1 MPKVVVIILNYKVK
15 DLTLKAIISVKGST
29 YKNLEIIV
37 VDNNSHDGLANTLSN
52 RQDLTFIQNDENLG
66 YCGGN
71 NVGLTQALKDGADW
85 VFILNPDAQVDKD
98 AIKNLVEV
106 AQRENIGIAGPKV
119 LFADRKTIWYAGGVF
134 DTGNVLGTHRGV
146 DEKDNGQYD
155 VMTQTD
161 FVTGAAIFIRK
172 DVLEKVGLFDT
183 RYFLYY
189 EDSDF
194 CFRAKKAGFKIMF
207 VPEAVVY
214 HLNAQSTKLGS
225 PLQDYYITRNR
236 MIFAAKFLTFRARVA
251 LFREG
256 LRNLGSPA
264 RRLAFFDFL
273 VGRFGKG
280 GI

>member
-29 YKNLEIIV
+29 FKNLEIIV
-37 VDNNSHDGLANTLSN
+37 VDNNSHDGLANTLVN

-71 NVGLTQALKDGADW
+71 NVGIAQALKDGADW

-106 AQRENIGIAGPKV
+106 AQKENIGIAGPKV
-119 LFADRKTIWYAGGVF
+119 LFTDRKTIWYAGGVF

-146 DEKDNGQYD
+146 DEKDHGQYN
-155 VMTQTD
+155 VVTQTD
-161 FVTGAAIFIRK
+161 FVTGAAIFIRR

-236 MIFAAKFLTFRARVA
+236 MIFAAKFLTFRARAA

-256 LRNLGSPA
+256 LRNLGSSV